1 MKKFAKI
8 FALVLVLAM
17 TLCVMAACGEKPS
30 TSTPAATQGNGN
42 KVTVTWYNGC
52 FTHFPTLI
60 SVPFAPRNQRRG

>member
-30 TSTPAATQGNGN
+30 TSRQHLPPIT
-42 KVTVTWYNGC
+42 
-52 FTHFPTLI
+52 F
-60 SVPFAPRNQRRG
+60 